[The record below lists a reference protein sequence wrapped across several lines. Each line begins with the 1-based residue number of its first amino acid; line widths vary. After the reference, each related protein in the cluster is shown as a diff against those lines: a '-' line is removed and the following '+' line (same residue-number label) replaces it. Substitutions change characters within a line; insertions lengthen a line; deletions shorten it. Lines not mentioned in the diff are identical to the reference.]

1 MSTFQAGT
9 QIIDHLIW
17 DIFEGEKGLNNAT
30 GTAVNETVLG
40 WRPRMYIYPPGK
52 PVVCF
57 K

>member
-40 WRPRMYIYPPGK
+40 
-52 PVVCF
+52 
-57 K
+57 